1 MRFYLFPLWDKNA
14 TCAVSRFLFHRSC
27 VGQYRLKFTVTPDP
41 TLWKFWWYIFVDT
54 WNNSKTN
61 NSKWATNILP
71 DRGLGVL
78 VRKYGDGE
86 IVCWMCDLLVVVGGL
101 VGLERCHLEG
111 CYEWFE
117 IGHITY
123 ADFFHYSEMLI
134 LPLLH
139 SFFPWCIPVAGLIKR
154 KWPI

>member
-1 MRFYLFPLWDKNA
+1 MIYADKGPLCDIIWTSQERGRHSITNSFHNLKNTHNVWSNSIVSFYLFRGKNA
-14 TCAVSRFLFHRSC
+14 TCAVSRLLLHLSC

-61 NSKWATNILP
+61 NSKWAANILP

-86 IVCWMCDLLVVVGGL
+86 IVCWMCVLLVVVGGL
-101 VGLERCHLEG
+101 DGLERCHLEG
-111 CYEWFE
+111 C
-117 IGHITY
+117 
-123 ADFFHYSEMLI
+123 
-134 LPLLH
+134 
-139 SFFPWCIPVAGLIKR
+139 
-154 KWPI
+154 